1 MAMQQSQ
8 LSGLEIINLQQ
19 VLNHMSALDTRNPV
33 VIAAI
38 RKEMRKP
45 FSDIRKKAKRNLQV
59 LMSGSPV
66 SKGNLE
72 KGLSVRTRVRKNRGY
87 FSVAFGGR
95 TIPARKGRNGK
106 GANHF
111 HLINSGTS
119 IRRTKRG
126 YNRGAVGKRKIIT
139 NLTNLKFKTGFA
151 TRAAQSERNN
161 VVPTVAKGIA
171 DVYKRIKT
179 PGT

>member
-8 LSGLEIINLQQ
+8 MTALEITNMTE
-19 VLNHMSALDTRNPV
+19 VLNHLSALDTRDKRIV
-33 VIAAI
+33 SDI

-45 FSDIRKKAKRNLQV
+45 FSDIRKKAKKNLQA

-66 SKGNLE
+66 SQGNLE
-72 KGLSVRTRVRKNRGY
+72 RGLTVRSRVKTRIGY

-95 TIPARKGRNGK
+95 TIPARKGKKGS

-111 HLINSGTS
+111 HLVNSGTS
-119 IRRTKRG
+119 VRRTRRG
-126 YNRGAVGKRKIIT
+126 YNRGAVGKRKVLT
-139 NLTNLKFKTGFA
+139 RLTNLKFKIGFA
-151 TRAAQSERNN
+151 DRAIEAERKK
-161 VVPTVAKGIA
+161 VVPAVVKGIA
-171 DVYKRIKT
+171 DIYKRIKT